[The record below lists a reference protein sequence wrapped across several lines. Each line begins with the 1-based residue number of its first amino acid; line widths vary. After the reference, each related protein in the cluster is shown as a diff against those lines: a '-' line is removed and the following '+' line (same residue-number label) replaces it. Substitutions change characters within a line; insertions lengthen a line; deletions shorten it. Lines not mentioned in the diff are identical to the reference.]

1 MAGIPKSA
9 LLVTP
14 HPDDAEGG
22 CGGTVAKWISA
33 GAEVVYVL
41 CTNGDKGTG
50 DPEMTS
56 PKLAAIREREQSEA
70 AQVLGVKEVVFLR
83 PPDGTLEDS
92 IQLRSEVVRAIR
104 KHRPEVVMCMDPYRS
119 RGHTHRDHRVSG
131 QVAIDAVCTFAWR
144 PLYFADQ
151 IRNES
156 LQPHQVREIY
166 LWGSED
172 PNTYVDIDGYVDMKV
187 DTLKKHASQINDP
200 SGRGERIRNR
210 SQSVGERVGLP
221 FAEAFR
227 VLQVNLP
234 IPWGE

>member
-1 MAGIPKSA
+1 MDGIPKSA

-22 CGGTVAKWISA
+22 CGGTVARWISA
-33 GAEVVYVL
+33 GTEVVYVL

-56 PKLAAIREREQSEA
+56 PKLAAIREKEQLEA

-83 PPDGTLEDS
+83 HPDGTLEDD

-104 KHRPEVVMCMDPYRS
+104 QHRPEVVMCMDPYRS

-131 QVAIDAVCTFAWR
+131 QVAIDAVCTFAGR
-144 PLYFADQ
+144 PMYFAEQ
-151 IRNES
+151 IRSES
-156 LQPHQVREIY
+156 LQPHLAQEIY

-172 PNTYVDIDGYVDMKV
+172 PDTYVDISGYVDMKV
-187 DTLKKHASQINDP
+187 DTLKKHASQIRDP
-200 SGRGERIRNR
+200 SGRGERIRSR

-227 VLQVNLP
+227 VLQVIAP
-234 IPWGE
+234 VPWGE